1 MLSPF
6 FVFGNLRYIYLYTN
20 NKLFIMAE
28 QNYDFP
34 TEVITLPS
42 EGKGYPETSPL
53 SKGTIEIKYM
63 TAKEEEI
70 LTSQNLIKKGIV
82 LNKLF
87 ESIVVDKDVDINEI
101 LLGDKNAIMLATRIL
116 GYGPSYAI
124 ELTNDNG
131 EKEKIDVDLS
141 KVQTKDVDLSKLR
154 RDNKYP
160 FKTPSGNDLVFK
172 LLTHGDEQK
181 IEEDIK
187 ALSKFNKGGISSEL
201 TTRYRYMIQE
211 VDGKSDTKSI
221 IDFINN
227 RFLAKDTKAFREH
240 IKSISPDIKMEF
252 EYENPETG
260 EKEVRSIPMGVGFFW
275 PSE

>member
-1 MLSPF
+1 
-6 FVFGNLRYIYLYTN
+6 
-20 NKLFIMAE
+20 MAE

-34 TEVITLPS
+34 TEVISLPS
-42 EGKGYPETSPL
+42 EGKGYPESNPL

-63 TAKEEEI
+63 TAREEEI

-87 ESIVVDKDVDINEI
+87 ESIVVDKEVNIDDI

-116 GYGPSYAI
+116 GYGPMYSI
-124 ELTNDNG
+124 EIINDNG
-131 EKEKIDVDLS
+131 EKEKLDVDLS
-141 KVQTKDVDLSKLR
+141 KVQTKDVDTSLLR
-154 RDNKYP
+154 RDNKYL
-160 FKTPSGNDLVFK
+160 FTTPSGNKLVFK

-187 ALSKFNKGGISSEL
+187 ALAKFNKGGVSSEL
-201 TTRYRYMIQE
+201 TTRYRYMIEE
-211 VDGKSDTKSI
+211 VDGKTDTKSI
-221 IDFINN
+221 VDFINN
-227 RFLAKDTKAFREH
+227 KFLARDTRAFRDH
-240 IKSISPDIKMEF
+240 IKSISPDVKMEF
-252 EYENPETG
+252 EYQNPETG